1 MEKIPRISRSPL
13 YMQVRQ
19 ILLSQIQSGDWRPG
33 QQIPTEPVLASQFD
47 VSIGTIRKAIDSLVN
62 DGLILK
68 KEGIG
73 TFVKAYKGGGYW
85 NAFHIFRD
93 LEGRVRGT
101 KSNLLLFENT
111 TAPEFITRSL
121 MVDKDCEFIHI
132 IRHWFHT
139 YNNAEE
145 LVSIDESFLIAK
157 EFKGL
162 TYQRFLDSFDKKD
175 SFYQFFDR
183 EFGVVIVN
191 QRCTTCYEKVS
202 AEIASIIQ
210 VPSGFET
217 LRTDRISY
225 TFGHKPVEYRINRG
239 QVNYTKIYFDLSNA

>member
-33 QQIPTEPVLASQFD
+33 QQIPTEPVLASQFE

-73 TFVKAYKGGGYW
+73 TFVKTYKGGGYW

-183 EFGVVIVN
+183 EFDVVIVN